1 MKFSSFWKQTIRTV
15 QFSFAALVCSV
26 ALNFGT
32 ATPSLAAQLQVA
44 PTPHLALFG
53 WGEKE
58 KAEGKVE
65 QLVGKAQAKTGNK
78 LEGTAKQ
85 ISGRAKY
92 DLGRVEG
99 AAQQTADKADKM
111 AKDMKKGTDKNLS
124 KAGDSMKD
132 TANNLVDGA
141 KKLINK

>member
-1 MKFSSFWKQTIRTV
+1 MKISSFYKQAIRTV
-15 QFSFAALVCSV
+15 QFSLAALICSV

-32 ATPSLAAQLQVA
+32 AAPSLASQLQVA
-44 PTPHLALFG
+44 PTPHLAIFG

-65 QLVGKAQAKTGNK
+65 QLVGKAQAKTGK
-78 LEGTAKQ
+78 KIEGTAKQ
-85 ISGRAKY
+85 IDGRAKY
-92 DLGRVEG
+92 DLGRVED
-99 AAQQTADKADKM
+99 AAQRTADKAGKM

-132 TANNLVDGA
+132 TANNMVDGV
-141 KKLINK
+141 KKIINN